1 MLLFIFA
8 ISVLEYKLFFST
20 RAFWVVF
27 CGKFDARPQAVRVTR
42 CDVNFMLPPVTIL
55 RSEVPHTPRLFL
67 QVIGVLRSLTNTGFD
82 VLER

>member
-20 RAFWVVF
+20 RV